1 MKLEKSKVNEDIES
15 VKERYNIRFKKS
27 FEDIFECYTLG
38 NEKEQ
43 KVSKEELY
51 LFVNKNFDEINAEF
65 TLRVNDFGNEIPLE
79 ADGDFN
85 NWNST
90 MITLDKELNDI
101 QSSDGIGFIVNL
113 PSQES
118 IVTILFHSIAKIWNN
133 YNQNKLTKLYS
144 RVNEYCFREIPLD
157 DEIWYD

>member
-1 MKLEKSKVNEDIES
+1 
-15 VKERYNIRFKKS
+15 
-27 FEDIFECYTLG
+27 
-38 NEKEQ
+38 
-43 KVSKEELY
+43 
-51 LFVNKNFDEINAEF
+51 
-65 TLRVNDFGNEIPLE
+65 
-79 ADGDFN
+79 
-85 NWNST
+85 

>member
-51 LFVNKNFDEINAEF
+51 LFVNKI
-65 TLRVNDFGNEIPLE
+65 
-79 ADGDFN
+79 
-85 NWNST
+85 
-90 MITLDKELNDI
+90 
-101 QSSDGIGFIVNL
+101 
-113 PSQES
+113 
-118 IVTILFHSIAKIWNN
+118 
-133 YNQNKLTKLYS
+133 LTK
-144 RVNEYCFREIPLD
+144 
-157 DEIWYD
+157 